1 MEIKMKNNVD
11 NILKV
16 RGEQS
21 GTSGQLNNKIY
32 IKKVAS
38 AILTVLDKYDEVK
51 LKAVGASSVNNAV
64 KSFIIAKNINANR
77 NKKRERL
84 ELVCTADFDVA
95 KFDQSEKTA
104 ILFTIFTEEV
114 DQ

>member
-1 MEIKMKNNVD
+1 MENKENELN
-11 NILKV
+11 NILKI

-21 GTSGQLNNKIY
+21 GFNGQLSNKVY

-64 KSFIIAKNINANR
+64 KAFIVAKNININR

-84 ELVCTADFDVA
+84 ELVCTADFDIA
-95 KFDQSEKTA
+95 KFDTTQKTA
-104 ILFTIFTEEV
+104 IMFTIFVEEV

>member
-1 MEIKMKNNVD
+1 M
-11 NILKV
+11 
-16 RGEQS
+16 
-21 GTSGQLNNKIY
+21 
-32 IKKVAS
+32 
-38 AILTVLDKYDEVK
+38 
-51 LKAVGASSVNNAV
+51 
-64 KSFIIAKNINANR
+64 NINANR